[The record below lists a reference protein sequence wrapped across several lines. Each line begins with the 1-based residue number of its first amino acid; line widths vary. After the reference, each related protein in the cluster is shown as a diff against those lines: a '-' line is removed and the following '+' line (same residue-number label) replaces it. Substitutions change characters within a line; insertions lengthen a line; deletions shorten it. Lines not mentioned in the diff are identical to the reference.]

1 MNPVLQLLASGS
13 ALEEDDDLEVEPVQS
28 VVPVRKRAVA
38 KPMAPVKTPIK
49 KAATAKQ
56 PPKRMAPKS
65 LESRLKKMKKE
76 DLVKYIFE
84 NKEPEIEEIHESP
97 SKKQRLFWIFQK
109 CKSNSQKSVVYQK
122 MADEVNLT
130 ATGGDLK
137 NQLVLGEHVKTKLIS
152 LRKEHSLICGQIQQT
167 GNCFCHCEESECE
180 CEAESDLPEYWE
192 ELKEYCEGE
201 AGGAHISYG
210 DSQAIDDDNKAG
222 RDSNVLE
229 DHAFDDNNNENDG
242 DHEDNSDGDGETSY
256 NRGSSSEAIAAMTRK
271 QALKQL
277 QVSYDCQSRSSASKK
292 PTSAESIESIGRS
305 MDSAVT
311 KLSESIVRAAEI
323 SKAPETSTTTS
334 AVQSTLEA
342 ILQRLDKGA
351 KAQKQQAEINE
362 LLLQRLRSG

>member
-1 MNPVLQLLASGS
+1 
-13 ALEEDDDLEVEPVQS
+13 
-28 VVPVRKRAVA
+28 
-38 KPMAPVKTPIK
+38 MAPVKTPIK

-65 LESRLKKMKKE
+65 LESKLKKMKKE

-84 NKEPEIEEIHESP
+84 NKEPEIEEIHKSP
-97 SKKQRLFWIFQK
+97 SKNMRWLIGLTKTLLDVGFRWKSYFQK
-109 CKSNSQKSVVYQK
+109 CKSNSQMSVVHQK
-122 MADEVNLT
+122 MVDEVNLT

-137 NQLVLGEHVKTKLIS
+137 NQIVLGEH
-152 LRKEHSLICGQIQQT
+152 QT

-222 RDSNVLE
+222 RNSNALE

-242 DHEDNSDGDGETSY
+242 DHEYNSDGDGETSY
-256 NRGSSSEAIAAMTRK
+256 NRGSSSEAITAMTRK

-277 QVSYDCQSRSSASKK
+277 QVSYDRQSCSSASKK
-292 PTSAESIESIGRS
+292 PTLAESIESNGKS

-342 ILQRLDKGA
+342 ILQR
-351 KAQKQQAEINE
+351 
-362 LLLQRLRSG
+362 